1 MCRSALFQGCV
12 SGHYSFN
19 LLVYNVQKWSL
30 AQQQSC
36 GIYCKMSSCVC
47 VWPFLYIKIFFSLI
61 CKRHRNRCDYG
72 HSLNKDYPL
81 LLIRFVFWCSYF
93 SSLMFVTT
101 AVLETFVEHLE
112 KLPSQNKFH
121 RLTKISPTANRDSVR
136 RGNIFSNEHIFPAE
150 WDNVFLPWRW
160 KILHD
165 YFIHSNNNF
174 ITDLFIKGLKKLF
187 FCLDVSKDMSRKK
200 AFLSLN
206 L

>member
-1 MCRSALFQGCV
+1 
-12 SGHYSFN
+12 
-19 LLVYNVQKWSL
+19 
-30 AQQQSC
+30 
-36 GIYCKMSSCVC
+36 
-47 VWPFLYIKIFFSLI
+47 
-61 CKRHRNRCDYG
+61 
-72 HSLNKDYPL
+72 
-81 LLIRFVFWCSYF
+81 
-93 SSLMFVTT
+93 MFVTT

-174 ITDLFIKGLKKLF
+174 ITDLFIKGLKNYSFALMLAKICQGKRF
-187 FCLDVSKDMSRKK
+187 F
-200 AFLSLN
+200 FLWISNSVIHFEYWFAAIFSN
-206 L
+206 LIVYQNNFAQAAKYFIYERTKVYFFPG

>member
-1 MCRSALFQGCV
+1 MRCKYKKYSKFTTSALLLRSWTWTPTRNWYSLGWKMCRNALFQGCV
-12 SGHYSFN
+12 SAHYSFN
-19 LLVYNVQKWSL
+19 LLVYSVQKWSL

-112 KLPSQNKFH
+112 KLPSQNKF
-121 RLTKISPTANRDSVR
+121 
-136 RGNIFSNEHIFPAE
+136 F
-150 WDNVFLPWRW
+150 
-160 KILHD
+160 
-165 YFIHSNNNF
+165 
-174 ITDLFIKGLKKLF
+174 
-187 FCLDVSKDMSRKK
+187 
-200 AFLSLN
+200 
-206 L
+206 